1 MTSNF
6 LLILYFPVNNWN
18 NLPFLHRKI
27 LGIHLF
33 FISNKIIIKYKCN
46 KFDKLYKTNSSFIY
60 LLWNSYIMFQILSD
74 RIMNTIGLQKYEIDG
89 NIVHLY
95 FEYVS
100 FIRNFWLYQIRSQI
114 LHYRTLTFFRNR
126 SYKLKIKLS

>member
-33 FISNKIIIKYKCN
+33 FISNKIFIKYKCN

-100 FIRNFWLYQIRSQI
+100 FIHNFWLYQIRSQI